1 MLLCAAIVGPRLRF
15 PDIEKLDRTTLLIH
29 VPQFYDYQI
38 TFAETLRLTLP
49 NDAMASRTSFIAT
62 PDLVIYPF
70 SGSASLDGTLSGGTT
85 EAAIRT
91 QSHVLRISLIGNRF
105 LSALSNM
112 TDPARHSIS
121 ADVLRGCASNAGD
134 PTGWN
139 AQLLQLTASDHTTR
153 LSDYELEVQVPAIP
167 AYQTST
173 PETIVVTLPA
183 SALIAQQPLVA
194 GTFTVLADAGSAELS
209 GTLFSAN
216 AEATVRSSH
225 SELVI
230 TLTGDTWVPSL
241 STDGGL
247 ALELIAGLSGD
258 GGDST
263 LGWDATVR
271 PFLTAANMRLESA
284 RQLVL
289 SVPQLL

>member
-105 LSALSNM
+105 LSAFFLCFLNFW
-112 TDPARHSIS
+112 RIS
-121 ADVLRGCASNAGD
+121 C
-134 PTGWN
+134 
-139 AQLLQLTASDHTTR
+139 
-153 LSDYELEVQVPAIP
+153 
-167 AYQTST
+167 
-173 PETIVVTLPA
+173 
-183 SALIAQQPLVA
+183 
-194 GTFTVLADAGSAELS
+194 F
-209 GTLFSAN
+209 
-216 AEATVRSSH
+216 
-225 SELVI
+225 
-230 TLTGDTWVPSL
+230 
-241 STDGGL
+241 
-247 ALELIAGLSGD
+247 
-258 GGDST
+258 
-263 LGWDATVR
+263 
-271 PFLTAANMRLESA
+271 
-284 RQLVL
+284 
-289 SVPQLL
+289 